1 VIHETYVTSPPTVR
15 SILAA
20 LDESQRAPMV
30 FATAAS
36 MAQSLG
42 AELFLVRALV
52 VPPDIPPAAHTH
64 PNGLEAKLERDARAE
79 LHALMDSVRGVT
91 FGPPIVVE
99 GDPWRRILDVAQEL
113 DVDLI
118 VAGSHR
124 YHGLD
129 RVLGTTAAKLVNHA
143 DRNVLIVHERRPSSG
158 P

>member
-1 VIHETYVTSPPTVR
+1 
-15 SILAA
+15 
-20 LDESQRAPMV
+20 
-30 FATAAS
+30 

-42 AELFLVRALV
+42 AQLFLIRALV

-64 PNGLEAKLERDARAE
+64 PDGLEGKLEREARAE
-79 LHALMDSVRGVT
+79 LRALMTTTPTVA

-143 DRNVLIVHERRPSSG
+143 DRNVLIVHER
-158 P
+158 

>member
-1 VIHETYVTSPPTVR
+1 MTAPSPPVR

-20 LDESQRAPMV
+20 LDESQRAALV

-36 MAQSLG
+36 LAPSLG
-42 AELFLVRALV
+42 AQLLLVRVLV

-64 PNGLEAKLERDARAE
+64 PNGLEEKLEREARA
-79 LHALMDSVRGVT
+79 ALQILMTSAPNVA

-99 GDPWRRILDVAQEL
+99 GDPWRRILEVAQEH

-143 DRNVLIVHERRPSSG
+143 DRNVLIVHERRRSSR
-158 P
+158 